1 MHNGFDDD
9 GGGAPPRP
17 PLDAPELAVVAVLV
31 VTAILIVA
39 GVVAGI
45 VLGTSTEQPG
55 TGSVAALAAESATA
69 QWAGVLNAFLLL
81 GALGLCWWRHG
92 VWRDLEG
99 DDGALEEATARLAR
113 LRRLALAAMVGLLL
127 AVLGSV
133 ASLIGRLDLIQSF
146 GAQAV
151 AVVWVPGIGEILGT
165 VTIAV
170 AGFLIGGRLIAP
182 APGDL
187 AADEPG

>member
-1 MHNGFDDD
+1 
-9 GGGAPPRP
+9 
-17 PLDAPELAVVAVLV
+17 
-31 VTAILIVA
+31 
-39 GVVAGI
+39 
-45 VLGTSTEQPG
+45 
-55 TGSVAALAAESATA
+55 
-69 QWAGVLNAFLLL
+69 
-81 GALGLCWWRHG
+81 
-92 VWRDLEG
+92 
-99 DDGALEEATARLAR
+99 
-113 LRRLALAAMVGLLL
+113 VGLLL